1 MFRTIRKKIFR
12 LAFVSGVGAAAT
24 YFFDKDKGEERR
36 AQAKEKANG
45 LMGKAGAGGS
55 WQAQTERTA
64 NGFEPTVVPPAP
76 AATTAPPTASTVG
89 APPAPGNTVGAPPAP
104 GNTVQ
109 DTVPGAA
116 PSPTAPV
123 SGA

>member
-12 LAFVSGVGAAAT
+12 LAFVSGVGAAAS

-45 LMGKAGAGGS
+45 LMGKASAGGS
-55 WQAQTERTA
+55 WQAQTERSA
-64 NGFEPTVVPPAP
+64 NGFEPTVVPTSPAP
-76 AATTAPPTASTVG
+76 APPVSDVIVPPADILTDTAPGTTAT
-89 APPAPGNTVGAPPAP
+89 
-104 GNTVQ
+104 
-109 DTVPGAA
+109 
-116 PSPTAPV
+116 PTAPY

>member
-12 LAFVSGVGAAAT
+12 LAFVSGAGAAAS

-45 LMGKAGAGGS
+45 LVGKASGGGS
-55 WQAQTERTA
+55 WQGQTERSA
-64 NGFEPTVVPPAP
+64 NGFEPTVVPPQP
-76 AATTAPPTASTVG
+76 SPSPSPAPPVSDAIV
-89 APPAPGNTVGAPPAP
+89 PPAPGDSTTDTTP
-104 GNTVQ
+104 GTP
-109 DTVPGAA
+109 TT
-116 PSPTAPV
+116 PTAPV